1 MGAPAIL
8 SQEGRRTVLTG
19 VVFAMLAALCYAGTS
34 VIARHLVT
42 GDTKPLVTAF
52 LAALVGIS
60 VMTLYSVRDA
70 RRDRHAPKRGFA
82 LMALAGTAG
91 TAGTA
96 GITTNFF
103 ALSHAPVATVAPMLS
118 VNPLFALVLT
128 HLFLQRLERVTRRLW
143 IGAGLVVVGVA
154 LIALSNG

>member
-91 TAGTA
+91 
-96 GITTNFF
+96 ITTNFF

>member
-91 TAGTA
+91 TAG
-96 GITTNFF
+96 ITTNFF